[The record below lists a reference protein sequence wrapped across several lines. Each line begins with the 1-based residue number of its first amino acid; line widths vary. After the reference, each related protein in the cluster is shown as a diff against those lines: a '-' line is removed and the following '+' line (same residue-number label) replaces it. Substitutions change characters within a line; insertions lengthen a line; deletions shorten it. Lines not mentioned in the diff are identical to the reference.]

1 MSRILTLLYCT
12 RLASLVMAVTIVIG
26 SLCLYSS
33 HSIPLGVDYAS
44 DDEQEGGKMWII
56 QSITDRRLISTLV
69 AAQAS
74 IFCPLFVLLSPT
86 GPFAAV
92 QTEAGAASP
101 FVEMICQF
109 LMPLGL
115 ALSWAFSIVFDTKT
129 TDLVRDDG
137 MLCLQQDDAAG
148 CALFGLIHGLKYAI
162 IAVFAIETTL
172 VSFAYLKRSQ
182 QAPIE
187 LFSDDIEKS
196 AL

>member
-1 MSRILTLLYCT
+1 
-12 RLASLVMAVTIVIG
+12 MAVTIVIG

-33 HSIPLGVDYAS
+33 HSIPLSIDYAS
-44 DDEQEGGKMWII
+44 DDEEDGKLWII

-92 QTEAGAASP
+92 QTDVGASP
-101 FVEMICQF
+101 FIEMICQF

-115 ALSWAFSIVFDTKT
+115 ALSWAFSILFDTKT
-129 TDLVRDDG
+129 TDLVRQDG
-137 MLCLQQDDAAG
+137 MICLQQDDAAG

-172 VSFAYLKRSQ
+172 VSFAYLKKSQ

-187 LFSDDIEKS
+187 LPADDDVEKS